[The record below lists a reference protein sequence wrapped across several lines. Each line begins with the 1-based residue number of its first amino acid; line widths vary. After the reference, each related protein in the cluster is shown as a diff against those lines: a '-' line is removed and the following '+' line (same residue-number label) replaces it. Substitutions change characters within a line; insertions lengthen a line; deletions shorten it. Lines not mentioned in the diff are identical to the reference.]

1 MELFLVL
8 AVGLVAGTLSGI
20 VGTGASL
27 LLMPVLVLAFGPQ
40 QAVPIMAIAAVLDNI
55 GKVLAWRRSVDWR
68 ACGAYSCT
76 AVPAAIAGVKTL
88 LAVPPRAIEISLAC
102 FFIGMIP
109 ARRFLQ
115 RRQLH
120 LTHVQLAIIGA
131 PVGFLTGIVVST
143 GPLTVPVFIG
153 AGLEKGAF
161 IATEAAASFIVYLA
175 KVVTFGSAD
184 ALPTRTLLLGMAVGG
199 AMMVGAF
206 VSRRILSRMSPHDF
220 RHLIDGLM
228 LAFGLALFWVA
239 FR

>member
-1 MELFLVL
+1 LEMILVL

-20 VGTGASL
+20 IGTGASL

-40 QAVPIMAIAAVLDNI
+40 QAVPIMAIAAVLGNI

-76 AVPAAIAGVKTL
+76 AVPGAIAGVKTL
-88 LAVPPRAIEISLAC
+88 LAVPPRAVELGLAC

-109 ARRFLQ
+109 ARRVLH
-115 RRQLH
+115 RRRLR
-120 LTHVQLAIIGA
+120 LTHVQLAFIGA

-143 GPLTVPVFIG
+143 GPITVPVFIG

-175 KVVTFGSAD
+175 KVVTFGTAD
-184 ALPTRTLLLGMAVGG
+184 ALPADTMLLGTAVGG
-199 AMMVGAF
+199 SLMAGAF

-220 RHLIDGLM
+220 RYLIDALM
-228 LAFGLALFWVA
+228 LASGLALLWVA